1 MSGFV
6 GRNRELERLT
16 RILEGAQAG
25 KGRVLFITGE
35 AGAGK
40 SSLVS
45 RFLVEASLHVPDL
58 FTIGA
63 SCSEQYGAGEPYQP
77 FVEAFRDLV
86 TGGRSGGTRWS
97 RLRDLA
103 GELAPHWLGAIPIAG
118 DIISATMSTAV
129 ELKKLST
136 AAPSEEALFF
146 QYTELFLAAAAER
159 PILLFIDDLHWADRA
174 SVSLL
179 AHLGRRIADKSVL
192 IVGTYRAADVDVT
205 KHPIREAR
213 LELQRYGVAEEMTL
227 DPLDKGALDAFIE
240 EELGAPPTPELAAW
254 LTQHAGTNPLFF
266 GELLRWSVEQGL
278 VERRHGEFALVQRPD
293 AVEMPRTAEA
303 TIERRLSR
311 LDEATYRILE
321 YASVEGTE
329 FGSVTLAQL
338 LDSDEL
344 VLEEALDPLVRTHR
358 LLRALDTREL
368 PNGELSSIYQFSH
381 SLIHRVLHRNLQG
394 KRRILMHRKMAQIL
408 EKVYVDRTDRIAHRL
423 AVHFDEGRV
432 PARAYAFAM
441 QGATRASA
449 VYAHLDAIELIG
461 RALRNAEDDEQR
473 IDAFDRLGEENRVIG
488 RFADALDATNEAIA
502 LCATRA
508 ETVRSLAL
516 RRQVVLIDRDRG
528 TTRPQEL
535 QSQLIRLAAEAE
547 VLGATRERV
556 QLLGLLAAMPG
567 AASDQAIAF
576 AHEALVQCQS
586 LGDPDLTVRANYSLG
601 RALAIGPH
609 PLAALPHLQTA
620 FAYYEEEDDQLRAGH
635 CSNLMAVVHAMRG
648 DYPAAATAFDAAARA
663 FDAVGDPVNEAN
675 VRNNYGVVLTRTG
688 EFDAADENFRES
700 IRLLRRL
707 DAIARLMH
715 PLENAAELAEARA
728 DWASAAERWRELL
741 ACARETGYWTSEAIA
756 RSGLGRALLEL
767 GDVEGARAQS
777 AAAHALLPEDDEAT
791 EARVACTH
799 LAALLA
805 RREGDPARAL
815 ALLEA
820 AEAGLT
826 DRDRYDWARLRLLRA
841 ECLVAADPATA
852 RRLAEEARATFEA
865 MGAVPMVARADTFLE
880 GTRS

>member
-16 RILEGAQAG
+16 RILEDARAG

-86 TGGRSGGTRWS
+86 TGGREGGTRWS

-129 ELKKLST
+129 ELKKLSS

-179 AHLGRRIADKSVL
+179 AHLGRRITDKPVL

-205 KHPIREAR
+205 KHAIREAR
-213 LELQRYGVAEEMTL
+213 LELQRYGVAEEMAL
-227 DPLDKGALDAFIE
+227 DPLDTGALATLIE
-240 EELGAPPTPELAAW
+240 EELGAPPTPELADW
-254 LTQHAGTNPLFF
+254 LTQQAGSNPLFF

-278 VERRHGEFALVQRPD
+278 VGKRHGEFALVQRPES
-293 AVEMPRTAEA
+293 VEIPRTAEA

-311 LDEATYRILE
+311 LDEETYRILE

-338 LDSDEL
+338 LDIDEL
-344 VLEEALDPLVRTHR
+344 MLEEALDPLARTHR
-358 LLRALDTREL
+358 LIRALDTREL

-381 SLIHRVLHRNLQG
+381 SLIHRVLHGNLQG

-408 EKVYVDRTDRIAHRL
+408 EKVYEDRTDRVAHRL

-432 PARAYAFAM
+432 PAHAYTFAM
-441 QGATRASA
+441 QGAARASS

-461 RALRNAEDDEQR
+461 RALRNAEDDVQR
-473 IDAFDRLGEENRVIG
+473 IDAYERLGEENRVIG
-488 RFADALDATNEAIA
+488 RFADALSATNEAIT
-502 LCATRA
+502 LCAARGEA
-508 ETVRSLAL
+508 VRGLAL

-528 TTRPQEL
+528 TTPPQEL
-535 QSQLIRLAAEAE
+535 QAQLLTLAEEART
-547 VLGATRERV
+547 VGAARERV

-567 AASDQAIAF
+567 ASSEQAIAF
-576 AHEALVQCQS
+576 AQDALVLCQT
-586 LGDPDLTVRANYSLG
+586 LGDADLTVRANYSLG
-601 RALAIGPH
+601 RALAIGPN
-609 PLAALPHLQTA
+609 PLSALPHLQTA
-620 FAYYEEEDDQLRAGH
+620 FAYYEAEGDQLRAGH

-648 DYPAAATAFDAAARA
+648 DYRAAATAFDAAATA

-688 EFDAADENFRES
+688 DFDHADDNFRES

-715 PLENAAELAEARA
+715 PLENAAELAEARR
-728 DWASAAERWRELL
+728 DWSSAAERWRELL
-741 ACARETGYWTSEAIA
+741 ACAQETGYWTSEAIA
-756 RSGLGRALLEL
+756 RAGLGRALLEL
-767 GDVEGARAQS
+767 GDADGARTEN
-777 AAAHALLPEDDEAT
+777 AAAHALLPEGDEAT

-805 RREGDPARAL
+805 RREGDNARAQR
-815 ALLEA
+815 LLEA

-826 DRDRYDWARLRLLRA
+826 ERDRYDWARLRLLRA
-841 ECLVAADPATA
+841 ECLAESDPDAA
-852 RRLAEEARATFEA
+852 RRLAADARETFAA
-865 MGAVPMVARADTFLE
+865 MGAVPMVARADAFIERT
-880 GTRS
+880 GS